1 MCRIEQANHALKGGI
16 PMDKAFLEQMK
27 KKVEQELRAKETE
40 TVTFWKDEIE
50 KVVRKNTESLAAL
63 QVDIKNILTRM
74 DTRLKAVKRALD

>member
-1 MCRIEQANHALKGGI
+1 
-16 PMDKAFLEQMK
+16 MK

-40 TVTFWKDEIE
+40 TITFWKDEIE